1 MDIIIKIICF
11 CIYFLKY
18 FLNIREY
25 FFFKFGVLIL
35 FRVLSNYNNEI
46 FFSLRWMLEFLVI
59 YFRIFF
65 RY

>member
-1 MDIIIKIICF
+1 MDIIIIIICF
-11 CIYFLKY
+11 CYIFFKIFFKY
-18 FLNIREY
+18 KRI
-25 FFFKFGVLIL
+25 FFFKFGLLIL
-35 FRVLSNYNNEI
+35 FRILSNYNNEI